1 LKTTRNNLSD
11 FLKNKSYFKIKL
23 HTIRS
28 NHFTLISKINKVK
41 GVFILDTGASSSF
54 LDLKL
59 KDKYKLKLE
68 TSKIETRGA
77 GPNKLMT
84 LVSKNNSINIGGWA
98 CKRFPLALIDFSN
111 INDVFESIEASPVN
125 GIIGADILKKGSAII
140 DYEKKYLY
148 LSY

>member
-1 LKTTRNNLSD
+1 MRTTTDNLSN

-111 INDVFESIEASPVN
+111 INDVFESIETSPVD